1 MSEPV
6 MTVESLERAS
16 KARMDG
22 LTDEQRDQL
31 HERHA
36 DVMADAISTYTSM
49 RLSGYSAGDI
59 GLHSTVLMACIIA
72 HSKAA
77 GQEDVT
83 NAVLG
88 HFASTVKSMVGIVS
102 KPLAEAE
109 KMLKSMVGD
118 ELPPSYRL

>member
-36 DVMADAISTYTSM
+36 EVMADAVSTYTTM

-83 NAVLG
+83 NAVLE
-88 HFASTVKSMVGIVS
+88 HFAGTVKGLIGVVS
-102 KPLAEAE
+102 APLAEVERILRSATDD
-109 KMLKSMVGD
+109 G
-118 ELPPSYRL
+118 LPPGYRL